1 MSLSGRADEHATR
14 GGVMTDSTFTRGSRS
29 LPQSSRTIRVQT
41 LRGQR
46 SRRSGSGFRPTLIEC
61 KPEDV
66 DG

>member
-1 MSLSGRADEHATR
+1 MIVFFAAE
-14 GGVMTDSTFTRGSRS
+14 FTYH
-29 LPQSSRTIRVQT
+29 PVQT

-46 SRRSGSGFRPTLIEC
+46 SRRNGNGFRPTLIEC